1 MIVVTSDGVAGR
13 RIARTMGLVRG
24 NTVRACALSEDFL
37 AFVKNLVGGELSEY
51 TQVIAQ
57 AREQAFDRM
66 VQEAKALGAN
76 GVVGLRF
83 STFFITH
90 GAAEIMAYGT
100 AVLLE
105 DGDRQSSGEED

>member
-1 MIVVTSDGVAGR
+1 MIVVTTETVGGR
-13 RIARTMGLVRG
+13 TITRTLGMVKG
-24 NTVRACALSEDFL
+24 NTVRASAVSEDFL
-37 AFVKNLVGGELSEY
+37 AFVKNLVGGELTEY

-57 AREQAFDRM
+57 AREQALDRM
-66 VQEAKALGAN
+66 LEEAKSLGAN
-76 GVVGLRF
+76 AIVGLRF

-105 DGDRQSSGEED
+105 DVDAETGAGR